1 MGKGGTLA
9 AGVLGGTTTALVPSM
24 TRRALHNA
32 RGTPRVPRSA
42 RRRSGIG
49 PMLAWAAALGVLLAL
64 ADVLR
69 EQRQASAPEA

>member
-1 MGKGGTLA
+1 
-9 AGVLGGTTTALVPSM
+9 M